1 MPSPPARLLPV
12 VAVWLAA
19 AVASPAADPPK
30 FSAEQV
36 AFYEQQVLPVL
47 KANCLKCHG
56 QDPRKLKGGLD
67 LTRRERLLAG
77 GDTGP
82 AVDLAKPD
90 ASLLLKAISYKD
102 EDHQMPPAGR
112 LPAEQIAVLTKWVK
126 DGLPWAT
133 GDGAAQEQKHAGGPD
148 RTYWAYQLLK
158 RPVVPEVK
166 DKGWVKTP
174 IDAFVLAKL
183 EAKGLKPV
191 APAERAALCRRAY
204 YDLTGLPPT
213 PEQVDAFVADKSPD
227 AYEKLIDELLASP
240 HYGEK
245 WGRHWLDVVR
255 FAETNGYERDGP
267 KPFAWRYRDYV
278 IKSFNADKPYD
289 RFIQEQVAGDELWP
303 DDPDAV
309 TATGYYRLGLW
320 DDEPADPERAFYDGF
335 DDLVTVTGQGFLGM
349 TLNCCRCHEHKGD
362 LFPQADYYKMV
373 AFFRDVRPYSDTRE
387 VRSRA
392 NLTDITPPEKRKFYE
407 ADLKKREARLEEL
420 TAKLMAIED
429 EAIKKMPAEDQ
440 RAAEGLDRP
449 QVVAKVPTF
458 LEGDRKVE
466 YLKLKRERD
475 GLKRNPLPNQEFALS
490 VNRCYVSPPK
500 THVLIRGNPG
510 ANGKEVSPGFPEV
523 FGLPDPAI
531 PAPGPNAKS
540 SGRRTVLANWLA
552 SKENPL
558 TVRVMVN
565 RVWQYHFGRGIV
577 PTPSDFGKL
586 GEKPTDP
593 ELLDWLAAEFAE
605 PTIRRSPKRQ
615 QGSSPSPEPLADAS
629 GSDKPWALKRL
640 HKLIMLSSTYQ
651 LSAKADA
658 NNLKADPANA
668 LHWRFDMRRLTA
680 EEVRDSML
688 TMGGHLNLKMYGPS
702 VYPKLSAEVLA
713 GISFTDKKEHW
724 PDSPPEEADR
734 RSVYVFVKR
743 SLQVPILNAHDQA
756 DTDSPCPVRYTTT
769 VPTQALGMLN
779 GEFANEQAAAF
790 ADRLAKEYTGDLEK
804 QVARAVRLTTGRTPA
819 ADEVAKDAAFVKE
832 LRTKYGLGDRA
843 ALTRYALLMLN
854 ANEFVYLD

>member
-1 MPSPPARLLPV
+1 MRSLPARLLP
-12 VAVWLAA
+12 A
-19 AVASPAADPPK
+19 AVLIAASIASPAADPPPK

-36 AFYEQQVLPVL
+36 AFYERQVLPVL

-56 QDPRKLKGGLD
+56 QDPKKLKGGLN
-67 LTRRERLLAG
+67 LTSRERVLAG

-82 AVDLAKPD
+82 AVDLQKPD
-90 ASLLLKAISYKD
+90 ASLLLRAISYQD
-102 EDHQMPPAGR
+102 EDHQMPPAGK
-112 LPAEQIAVLTKWVK
+112 LPAEQIAVLTKWVR
-126 DGLPWAT
+126 DGLPWAP
-133 GDGAAQEQKHAGGPD
+133 GAGAAHEQKPASGPD
-148 RTYWAYQLLK
+148 RHYWAYQPVK
-158 RPVVPEVK
+158 RPTVPEVR
-166 DKGWVKTP
+166 DKGWVRTP
-174 IDAFVLAKL
+174 IDAFILAKL

-191 APAERAALCRRAY
+191 GPAESAALCRRAY

-213 PEQVDAFVADKSPD
+213 PEQVDEFVNDHSPD
-227 AYEKLIDELLASP
+227 AYERLIDKLLASP

-278 IKSFNADKPYD
+278 IRSFNADKPYD
-289 RFIQEQVAGDELWP
+289 RFVREQIAGDELWP

-309 TATGYYRLGLW
+309 IATGYYRLGLW
-320 DDEPADPERAFYDGF
+320 DDEPADPERALYDGF
-335 DDLVTVTGQGFLGM
+335 DDLVTTTGQGFLGM

-373 AFFRDVRPYSDTRE
+373 AFFRDVRPYSDTRD
-387 VRSRA
+387 VRSKS
-392 NLTDITPPEKRKFYE
+392 NLTDITPPEKRRLYE
-407 ADLKKREARLEEL
+407 ADLKRREARIEEL
-420 TAKLMAIED
+420 TAQMAAIED

-440 RAAEGLDRP
+440 RAAEGIDRP
-449 QVVAKVPTF
+449 QVVAKVPRF
-458 LEGDRKVE
+458 LDAEQKAE
-466 YLKLKRERD
+466 YQKLKRERE
-475 GLKRNPLPNQEFALS
+475 GLKKKPLPSQEFALS
-490 VNRCYVSPPK
+490 VNHCYVNPPK

-510 ANGKEVSPGFPEV
+510 ANGKEVNPGFPEV

-531 PAPGPNAKS
+531 PAPGPGAKS

-552 SKENPL
+552 SKDNPL
-558 TVRVMVN
+558 TARVMVN

-586 GEKPTDP
+586 GEKPTHP
-593 ELLDWLAAEFAE
+593 ELLDWLTAEFVE
-605 PTIRRSPKRQ
+605 PT
-615 QGSSPSPEPLADAS
+615 
-629 GSDKPWALKRL
+629 KPTDGRPWTLKRL

-658 NNLKADPANA
+658 NNLKADPANS

-688 TMGGHLNLKMYGPS
+688 AVAGNLNLKMFGPS
-702 VYPKLSAEVLA
+702 VYPKLSPEVLA
-713 GISFTDKKEHW
+713 GISFTNKKEHW
-724 PDSPPEEADR
+724 PDSPPEEANR

-779 GEFANEQAAAF
+779 GEFANAQATAF
-790 ADRLAKEYTGDLEK
+790 AARLAKECPDDLAK
-804 QVARAVRLTTGRTPA
+804 QVARAIRLTTGRA
-819 ADEVAKDAAFVKE
+819 AAANEVAKDVAFVRAMKE
-832 LRTKYGLGDRA
+832 QGLDDRA
-843 ALTRYALLMLN
+843 ALTRYCLLVLN